1 MRLVGWTPD
10 DEQGSSRAAVRH
22 DAKRRRRR
30 LLRRSRRPLLALLVG
45 TAAVAVLLALRPPDT
60 ATAAVVTAGSD
71 LPAGHALASS
81 DLTTTL
87 LPASLV
93 PATAVAG
100 RDAGQ
105 LVGGVLSAPL
115 GRGELVTTVRTLGP
129 GLLHGA
135 PGGTLAVPV
144 SLAGALPDGAVR
156 AGDTV
161 AVIVAAPDRPLPG
174 PDGPPPVPDGSAVP
188 APAPGSAAPPAP
200 RRAGLLVD
208 RAVVLMPPPPAAAG
222 ALTGAAGP
230 PVAVLAL
237 SAEQAQAVADAGAE
251 QPLTLGVVAAR

>member
-22 DAKRRRRR
+22 DAKRRRRQ
-30 LLRRSRRPLLALLVG
+30 LFRRSRRPLIALLVG
-45 TAAVAVLLALRPPDT
+45 TAAVATLLVLRPPGA
-60 ATAAVVTAGSD
+60 ATAAVVTASSD
-71 LPAGHALASS
+71 LPAGHVLSSS
-81 DLTTTL
+81 DLTTTR

-93 PATAVAG
+93 PATAVAE
-100 RDAGQ
+100 RDAQQ

-115 GRGELVTTVRTLGP
+115 GSGELVTTVRPLGP

-135 PGGTLAVPV
+135 PRGTLAVPV

-161 AVIVAAPDRPLPG
+161 AVIVAAPDG
-174 PDGPPPVPDGSAVP
+174 
-188 APAPGSAAPPAP
+188 PPAP
-200 RRAGLLVD
+200 LAPRRTGLLVD
-208 RAVVLMPPPPAAAG
+208 RAVVLMPPQPAAAG

-237 SAEQAQAVADAGAE
+237 TAEQAQAVADAGAD